1 MMKVSRRKVFHALA
15 ATGGVTSGLF
25 VSRADAQVTPDLLR
39 FRPEVEPLVTLIEQ
53 TPREKCADVVADQ
66 LRRGTS
72 YRQIMAA
79 LFLAGIR
86 NVNPRPPG
94 FALHSVFVIHS
105 AHLLS
110 LEAPPNARL
119 FTLFYALDHFKAAQ
133 ERDAANQTGGD
144 YTMRP
149 IGGRLPSP
157 DRAAAEFLAAMEA
170 WDSERA
176 ERAVVSLARYQSPA
190 AVTALLWSLGARDY
204 RNIGHKA
211 IYVANAARTLQT
223 IGWQHAE
230 PVYRSVTLSLT
241 DFGKERKLNG
251 YAFDDQCYRGNVR
264 RAAEVLAKLA
274 NGWQAQS
281 SDSAQTRSVVEAI
294 RTGTP
299 DEVCASVA
307 GRLTKGATAG
317 TIWDAVHLGAA
328 ELRMRAN
335 AAMAIGSIHAVT
347 SANALHY
354 SYLAASDPATR
365 LLILLQAAGWVT
377 QFRTFGEARPES
389 LRSRSIFSLEAG
401 EAATPEEILA
411 AIPANTDAAA
421 SRVFKLAAEPAAR
434 AAFLGAAVGSTVSR
448 ADEVHYYKYLAA
460 LIEDIPLISAE
471 WQPHLLATSVYYLK
485 GAKDPVSAPVKR
497 AQEILHALPG

>member
-1 MMKVSRRKVFHALA
+1 MKVSRRKMFPALA
-15 ATGGVTSGLF
+15 ATGGAASGLF

-39 FRPEVEPLVTLIEQ
+39 FRPEIEPLVALIER
-53 TPREKCADVVADQ
+53 TPREKCADVVAGR
-66 LRRGTS
+66 LRGGAS

-110 LEAPPNARL
+110 LEATADSRL
-119 FTLFYALDHFKAAQ
+119 LTLFYALDHFKASQ
-133 ERDAANQTGGD
+133 ERDAGNSAGGD
-144 YTMRP
+144 YTMRQV
-149 IGGRLPSP
+149 GGRLPSP
-157 DRAAAEFLAAMEA
+157 DRAPAEFLAAMEA
-170 WDSERA
+170 WDAERA
-176 ERAVVSLARYQSPA
+176 ERAVVSLARHRSPA
-190 AVTALLWSLGARDY
+190 AVTVLLWPLGARDY

-230 PVYRSVTLSLT
+230 PVFRSLTLSLA

-251 YAFDDQCYRGNVR
+251 YAFDDQCYKGNAR
-264 RAAEVLAKLA
+264 RVAEVLSKLA
-274 NGWQAQS
+274 NGWEAQS
-281 SDSAQTRSVVEAI
+281 SDSSQTRSVVEAI

-299 DEVCASVA
+299 DEVCANVA
-307 GRLTKGATAG
+307 GRLAKGATAG

-347 SANALHY
+347 SVNALHY
-354 SYLAASDPATR
+354 AYLAASEPAAR
-365 LLILLQAAGWVT
+365 LLILLQAAGWMT
-377 QFRTFGEARPES
+377 QFRTFGEVRPES
-389 LRSRSIFSLEAG
+389 LRSRSIFDLEAG
-401 EAATPEEILA
+401 EVATPEEIFA
-411 AIPANTDAAA
+411 AIPANTDIAA
-421 SRVFKLAAEPAAR
+421 SKVFKLARDPVAR
-434 AAFLGAAVGSTVSR
+434 AGFLGAAVGSTLAK

-460 LIEDIPLISAE
+460 LMEDIPLVSSE
-471 WQPHLLATSVYYLK
+471 WQPYLLAASVYYLK
-485 GAKDPVSAPVKR
+485 GAKEPVPAQVKR
-497 AQEILHALPG
+497 AQELLRMLAG